1 MNIWKDLLSKGE
13 KNMSLFEPEEI
24 GLKVGLEIHQQLNT
38 PTKLFCRCK
47 KFEDSFVN
55 TMYRTLRPTQSE
67 LGKIDP
73 AARFE
78 FEKNLRIKY
87 EIGENSSCLVELDDE
102 PPHSIS
108 MEAVKTSLIIGLALS
123 SNPINEL
130 HVMRKIVIDGSNTTG
145 FQRTL
150 VVSTGGELKTSNRSV
165 PVQAIFLE
173 EDAARLLVDSKNKR
187 NYGLD
192 RLGVP
197 LVEVA
202 LAPVTT
208 TPKEV
213 QEIAYALGRLM
224 RSTRLV
230 SRGLGTIRQDVN
242 ISIFDGEVVE
252 VKGVQR
258 LDLLEKIINFEVLR
272 QKSLINLK
280 DELINRGLI
289 PEDFQNKPSDITA
302 LFQKNNNTILKK
314 VLKKDM
320 KIYAVKLKKL
330 SDILSFEE
338 FPDVRF
344 GRELAD
350 VARFYGISGLLHSD
364 EIPGH
369 GVTSIEVKK
378 IRQKLHLNEL
388 DGFLLLSGE
397 KGKLEKA
404 SEAIQ
409 KRIQSAFSGVPAE
422 TRGPTPDGKT
432 RFIRPRP
439 GSARMYPE
447 TDIPPITISSKLVNE
462 LKRNIP
468 QPWEEQI
475 LEYIS
480 KFSLSRKLAIQ
491 ISDSSFIDIF
501 EELANTTNVPS
512 SLIAATL
519 TETVVNLSRAGLDT
533 TILTAAMIKS
543 LFTTLDNGIVSKEAI
558 PQILELILKREVKN
572 VEEAIEKIGLTAL
585 TDNKLYVLV
594 KTIID
599 ENRELIDE
607 KGIASFSNLMGQ
619 VMSDAR
625 GRVDGKKVS
634 SILKSELNKTLSLDN
649 K

>member
-1 MNIWKDLLSKGE
+1 MR
-13 KNMSLFEPEEI
+13 LFKPEEI
-24 GLKVGLEIHQQLNT
+24 DLKVGLEIHQQLNT

-47 KFEDSFVN
+47 KFEEGFTN

-67 LGKIDP
+67 LGKIDQ

-78 FEKNLRIKY
+78 FEKDLTIKY
-87 EIGENSSCLVELDDE
+87 EIGEDSSCLVELDDE
-102 PPHSIS
+102 PPHPIS
-108 MEAVKTSLIIGLALS
+108 MEAVKTSLIIALALNS
-123 SNPINEL
+123 DPINEL

-150 VVSTGGELKTSNRSV
+150 IVSIGGELNTNNRSV

-173 EDAARLLVDSKNKR
+173 EDAGRLLGESENRR

-197 LVEVA
+197 LIEIA

-208 TPKEV
+208 TPKEI

-242 ISIFDGEVVE
+242 ISILDGKVVE

-258 LDLLEKIINFEVLR
+258 LDLLEKIISFEAMR
-272 QKSLINLK
+272 QKNLIHLK
-280 DELINRGLI
+280 DELTNRGLTPI
-289 PEDFQNKPSDITA
+289 DFQYKPIDITS
-302 LFQKNNNTILKK
+302 LFQKNTSTILKK
-314 VLKKDM
+314 AFKKNM
-320 KIYAVKLKKL
+320 KIYAIKLKKF
-330 SDILSFEE
+330 SGILSLEE
-338 FPDVRF
+338 FPGTRF
-344 GRELAD
+344 GSELAD
-350 VARFYGISGLLHSD
+350 VARFYGLGGLLHSD
-364 EIPGH
+364 EIPGY
-369 GVTSIEVKK
+369 GVTSIEVQKV
-378 IRQKLHLNEL
+378 RSKLHLDES

-404 SEAIQ
+404 SEAVQ
-409 KRIQSAFSGVPAE
+409 KRVQSAFSGVPAE

-468 QPWEEQI
+468 RPWEDQI
-475 LEYIS
+475 SEYIS
-480 KFSLSRKLAIQ
+480 KYSLSRKLAIQ
-491 ISDSSFIDIF
+491 VYDSSFIDIF
-501 EELANTTNVPS
+501 EELSNTTNVSS

-533 TILTAAMIKS
+533 TILTADTIKS
-543 LFTTLDNGIVSKEAI
+543 LFTALDNGIVSKEVI
-558 PQILELILKREVKN
+558 PQILELILKGDVKN
-572 VEEAIEKIGLTAL
+572 VEGAIEKLGLTAL
-585 TDNKLYVLV
+585 TDEKLSALVNRIINKNKVLV
-594 KTIID
+594 
-599 ENRELIDE
+599 DE
-607 KGIASFSNLMGQ
+607 KGIAAFSNLMGQ

-625 GRVDGKKVS
+625 GRVDGQKVS
-634 SILKSELNKTLSLDN
+634 DILKDELNKKIALN
-649 K
+649 KE